1 MLVTAIQEP
10 FMDNLLDVKHIIS
23 IKYIYIY
30 KLYYVYII

>member
-30 KLYYVYII
+30 INYIMYI